1 MDLTPIDLCLLQTPS
16 PSSSLLCPRL
26 HSERPSFPQQPLESC
41 KSEIHT
47 VPNPRGSP
55 LPTSRGFLLHPTCL
69 NPARFTGPAP
79 EPRICH
85 RCLFLLSQ
93 NRRRAHYLTQ
103 KCNFNEEIDQ
113 IEFCPAVKIHRERVH
128 LRFTVEVQV
137 QGPAVS
143 CSDKA
148 CHAGAI
154 WWTGR
159 ERKQMK
165 TKTSGESE
173 AAGCIFQRCLNN
185 ASLLSGSSAG

>member
-1 MDLTPIDLCLLQTPS
+1 MRVVPGWGCRRDYTLGDERVKLKTNCGRVDLCLLQTPS

-26 HSERPSFPQQPLESC
+26 HSERPFFPQQPLESC

-103 KCNFNEEIDQ
+103 KCNFNEEIRRGH
-113 IEFCPAVKIHRERVH
+113 PPPPRHLPHPHPLATAVHKHR
-128 LRFTVEVQV
+128 
-137 QGPAVS
+137 
-143 CSDKA
+143 
-148 CHAGAI
+148 
-154 WWTGR
+154 
-159 ERKQMK
+159 
-165 TKTSGESE
+165 
-173 AAGCIFQRCLNN
+173 
-185 ASLLSGSSAG
+185 